1 MKTKLSNAFILVENG
16 EKVRH
21 ESWDEGEYV
30 EGVLNLVL
38 ALRGFLY
45 AEQSL
50 EGWRKYKE

>member
-1 MKTKLSNAFILVENG
+1 MKLSNAFILAENG